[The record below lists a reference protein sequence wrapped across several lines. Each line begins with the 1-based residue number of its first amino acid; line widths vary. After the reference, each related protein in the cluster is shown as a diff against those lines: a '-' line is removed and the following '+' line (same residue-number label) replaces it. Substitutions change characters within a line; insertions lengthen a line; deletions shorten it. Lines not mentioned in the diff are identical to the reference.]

1 MYTPDKPLIIQSDG
15 SILLEVLSGVYEEAR
30 DAILPFAEL
39 IKSPEYVHTYRIT
52 PLSLWN
58 AAAMGISHEEVL
70 EGLTRYARYDIPHT
84 VVSRIAEAF
93 DRWDAVR
100 LYRQDTEIGR
110 AHV

>member
-1 MYTPDKPLIIQSDG
+1 M
-15 SILLEVLSGVYEEAR
+15 EVLSDVYEEAR

-58 AAAMGISHEEVL
+58 AAAMGITHDQVL
-70 EGLTRYARYDIPHT
+70 TSLSQYTRYDIPQT
-84 VVSRIAEAF
+84 VMHRIREAF

-100 LYRQDTEIGR
+100 LFK
-110 AHV
+110 AHGELHSS